1 MLIRETY
8 QGDAYLTGGPV
19 DVGHDYFAWS
29 GNLGSVPTGPYGQA
43 AGDYANYAFNNPGQA
58 IDVGHDYFAW
68 SGNLGASTGA
78 IASPLASGVSAVPEP
93 SSLLL
98 LGVAVLVGL
107 VYVGKWSSPWI
118 VGLLISTSLRLKGI
132 GGMRKCALGLLAGFV
147 SLAFAQ
153 VRRPNW
159 STLCVRSRATP
170 TTVMPMVTALVC
182 KVITRLP
189 GTALRRRLACK
200 STTSIRLV
208 TLPHNYVSFELYAAI
223 QGGTKP
229 FYNQAFNGSNITV
242 QQSGTAQLTP
252 DLADLAWLVV
262 FIQLIS
268 TRAQHSG
275 CDCIGKQYWP
285 ACRKRRNGHQQ

>member
-8 QGDAYLTGGPV
+8 QGDAYLKGGPV

-43 AGDYANYAFNNPGQA
+43 AGDYANYAFNNPWQA

-98 LGVAVLVGL
+98 LGVAVRVGL

-147 SLAFAQ
+147 SLAFALAQ
-153 VRRPNW
+153 GRTGLTHYAPIMGDR
-159 STLCVRSRATP
+159 
-170 TTVMPMVTALVC
+170 TTVMPMVTA
-182 KVITRLP
+182 RS
-189 GTALRRRLACK
+189 RRL
-200 STTSIRLV
+200 
-208 TLPHNYVSFELYAAI
+208 Y
-223 QGGTKP
+223 
-229 FYNQAFNGSNITV
+229 
-242 QQSGTAQLTP
+242 
-252 DLADLAWLVV
+252 
-262 FIQLIS
+262 
-268 TRAQHSG
+268 
-275 CDCIGKQYWP
+275 DC
-285 ACRKRRNGHQQ
+285 RERRYDAV